1 MAVSGLR
8 PWIAAMK
15 PSTVERPL
23 GSDSFISLTILTL
36 SNETELRYNIVMNN
50 IVILIFA
57 IITLLISFVAGT
69 EPGDEAFTLLGC
81 LICVPAICVSLV
93 GIVIGKNFFEC

>member
-1 MAVSGLR
+1 
-8 PWIAAMK
+8 
-15 PSTVERPL
+15 
-23 GSDSFISLTILTL
+23 
-36 SNETELRYNIVMNN
+36 MNN

-57 IITLLISFVAGT
+57 IITLLIFFVAGT

-81 LICVPAICVSLV
+81 LICVPAICVGLV